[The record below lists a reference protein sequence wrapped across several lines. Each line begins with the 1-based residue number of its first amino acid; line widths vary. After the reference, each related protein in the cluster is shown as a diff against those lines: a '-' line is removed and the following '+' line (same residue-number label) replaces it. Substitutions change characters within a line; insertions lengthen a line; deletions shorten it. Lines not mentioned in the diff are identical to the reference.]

1 MAAAALTPHQ
11 TSMVWSPR
19 LDGMPLPSP
28 LIKSGSTESLPL
40 SDYLD
45 FGSSNAASSSSAT
58 TSNGLNNGEGQEQI
72 QSPSTSATAV
82 PAATVA
88 SGAKTAPAQ
97 NGNTVTIPTL
107 SPPPPGAAPEVV
119 FRYYLKLELRK
130 MGNPADD
137 TTIDRYV
144 HQHYGTFLKA
154 MENGKGTGVSLDKG
168 VAKGD
173 ATQALEPQPQQQQ
186 QRQHQ
191 QQQQQ
196 QQQQLSADEQATVSA
211 TPSSPPLNAA
221 SLDFSP
227 QSRSQQP
234 FKVPPQ
240 SDDNLAAST
249 SADFNPL
256 ATGVNPMYG
265 SIDPQFVQRAMSPPN
280 DGDAM
285 SEDGG
290 EADETVVQK
299 EEDSKDELAPL
310 VSSMRFGSDRAP
322 STSAGTSSSRG
333 SEDPVSF
340 EPTGVPPSIRDSA
353 AANLRPTAEE
363 YRALSSKEKRQLRNK
378 ISARNFRERR
388 KEYITHLEGEISDRD
403 AIIASLRQQ
412 MSAVSL
418 QNKKLEDEVKT
429 LQARS
434 ISQADVQKILE
445 ALTNGGSIK
454 TEDGQ
459 QQQPQQQQPLSGLR
473 PHVSNDVMFSHA
485 MTSSGSNGGS
495 SRPSTPSSPRPSLL
509 GRSSPALLPQ
519 HHHHHHH
526 HNKDIGPAGWGA
538 NNRRAGA
545 ATTVAASA

>member
-1 MAAAALTPHQ
+1 MAAAALTPHH
-11 TSMVWSPR
+11 TSIAWSPR

-45 FGSSNAASSSSAT
+45 FGSSNAASSSSST
-58 TSNGLNNGEGQEQI
+58 TNNVDGINTSDVQEQV
-72 QSPSTSATAV
+72 QSLSTPATAV

-88 SGAKTAPAQ
+88 SGAKSAPTQ
-97 NGNTVTIPTL
+97 NGNAVTIPTV

-154 MENGKGTGVSLDKG
+154 MENGKGSGVPVDKG
-168 VAKGD
+168 VAKSD
-173 ATQALEPQPQQQQ
+173 SAQALESQQPQQQQ
-186 QRQHQ
+186 QQ
-191 QQQQQ
+191 QEQQR
-196 QQQQLSADEQATVSA
+196 QQQLSADEQATVSA
-211 TPSSPPLNAA
+211 TPSSPHLKAA

-227 QSRSQQP
+227 QSRAQQP
-234 FKVPPQ
+234 FKVPPE
-240 SDDNLAAST
+240 SDDNMASST

-280 DGDAM
+280 EGDAM

-418 QNKKLEDEVKT
+418 QNKRLEEEVKT